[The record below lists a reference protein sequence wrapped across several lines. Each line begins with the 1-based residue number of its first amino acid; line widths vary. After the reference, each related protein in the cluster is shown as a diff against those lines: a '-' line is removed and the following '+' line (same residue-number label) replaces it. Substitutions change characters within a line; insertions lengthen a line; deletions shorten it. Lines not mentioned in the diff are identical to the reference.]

1 MTALALTAAGRAAVA
16 DADHVGTEAVT
27 LTHLAF
33 GDGLRPAGADDDA
46 RAALRSERDRIAVA
60 GREAADGHVAVVADW
75 TPTRA
80 YALSEIGLVAT
91 VDGATVL
98 LAYGAVESAADA
110 VARTAVGTRIVVAL
124 DVAVVSSAA
133 DLSVTLSPNV
143 QFTAVA
149 DATTAVA
156 GISRRATGAEAQAA
170 AEASAEADR
179 AALERAAHL
188 TPYEAAR
195 LPIDL
200 RDGAP
205 ADRDTLAKLA
215 TALAAA
221 ETRIAALE
229 ENNVDIGLFQA
240 PTHGAAHGRGANA
253 NAAASLL
260 PRGNTIDGV
269 ALTGR
274 LGLRLPS
281 GDYRFTLRS
290 NTSGAGLNPGIFSAA
305 GDPLTL
311 YRTAPA
317 AKVQMTYWYLD
328 SELVQEVVVKPRAA
342 STTYTVGVD
351 GGDGSHERAPAT
363 ALEAFVLIVERI
375 G

>member
-1 MTALALTAAGRAAVA
+1 MTALALTAAGRAAIA

-75 TPTRA
+75 TPARA

-110 VARTAVGTRIVVAL
+110 VAHTAVGTRIVVAL
-124 DVAVVSSAA
+124 DVAVTSSAA

-143 QFTAVA
+143 QFTAVPA
-149 DATTAVA
+149 ATTAVA

-195 LPIDL
+195 FPIDL

-205 ADRDTLAKLA
+205 ANRDTLAKLA

-221 ETRIAALE
+221 ETRIATLE
-229 ENNVDIGLFQA
+229 ARPMRMSEIKSPWADGDVATLADLAKA
-240 PTHGAAHGRGANA
+240 PLVAGNAGVSGRANSVFRIA
-253 NAAASLL
+253 EAGSYYVEVVENAAS
-260 PRGNTIDGV
+260 RDGNDGV
-269 ALTGR
+269 NPALYRGVVAPDTSARDHAAARLDLRIRQQQNFAVVRAGVVTVGRNADFTVGKILNVRVGNGGIDSYVVFVTR
-274 LGLRLPS
+274 LGS
-281 GDYRFTLRS
+281 
-290 NTSGAGLNPGIFSAA
+290 
-305 GDPLTL
+305 
-311 YRTAPA
+311 
-317 AKVQMTYWYLD
+317 
-328 SELVQEVVVKPRAA
+328 
-342 STTYTVGVD
+342 
-351 GGDGSHERAPAT
+351 
-363 ALEAFVLIVERI
+363 
-375 G
+375 

>member
-46 RAALRSERDRIAVA
+46 RTALRSERDRVAVA

-80 YALSEIGLVAT
+80 YVLSEIGLYAT
-91 VDGATVL
+91 VDSAAVL

-110 VARTAVGTRIVVAL
+110 VARASVGTRIVVAL
-124 DVAVVSSAA
+124 DVAVTSSAA

-149 DATTAVA
+149 QATTAVA
-156 GISRRATGAEAQAA
+156 GVSRRATGAEAQAA

-195 LPIDL
+195 FPIDL

-205 ADRDTLAKLA
+205 ANRDTLAKLA
-215 TALAAA
+215 TALSAA
-221 ETRIAALE
+221 EARIATLE
-229 ENNVDIGLFQA
+229 TDGMRRIAVFEGQDRRNGNNETLDTTRPLLLRGTNIA
-240 PTHGAAHGRGANA
+240 GAAVSGNAGFTLPAGRYLITMRSSSNGTNG
-253 NAAASLL
+253 SQ
-260 PRGNTIDGV
+260 PRLYAGSV
-269 ALTGR
+269 ALALTSKSAGITSVVWSEGVIT
-274 LGLRLPS
+274 LGAQTVLRIA
-281 GDYRFTLRS
+281 
-290 NTSGAGLNPGIFSAA
+290 GASA
-305 GDPLTL
+305 
-311 YRTAPA
+311 
-317 AKVQMTYWYLD
+317 
-328 SELVQEVVVKPRAA
+328 LVQKGVVCV
-342 STTYTVGVD
+342 
-351 GGDGSHERAPAT
+351 
-363 ALEAFVLIVERI
+363 VERLA
-375 G
+375 

>member
-80 YALSEIGLVAT
+80 YAVAEIGLYAT
-91 VDGATVL
+91 VDSAAVL

-124 DVAVVSSAA
+124 DVAVTSSAA

-179 AALERAAHL
+179 ATLERAAHL

-195 LPIDL
+195 FPIDL

-205 ADRDTLAKLA
+205 DDRDTLAKLA

-221 ETRIAALE
+221 EARIATLE
-229 ENNVDIGLFQA
+229 TDSVRRLAIIET
-240 PTHGAAHGRGANA
+240 PWRGDG
-253 NAAASLL
+253 NAAALARAAVLRGSNIADVAVLSHCRFQL
-260 PRGNTIDGV
+260 PRGTYLVRLRYDTTGGGSSPALYRADTTPQRAQLDHAAARIDF
-269 ALTGR
+269 ASTR
-274 LGLRLPS
+274 LADNRYEAWSVVSAPAPTTT
-281 GDYRFTLRS
+281 FTLGS
-290 NTSGAGLNPGIFSAA
+290 DHLAAQNP
-305 GDPLTL
+305 L
-311 YRTAPA
+311 
-317 AKVQMTYWYLD
+317 
-328 SELVQEVVVKPRAA
+328 
-342 STTYTVGVD
+342 
-351 GGDGSHERAPAT
+351 
-363 ALEAFVLIVERI
+363 LEAAQLIVERVA
-375 G
+375 

>member
-33 GDGLRPAGADDDA
+33 GDGLRPAGADDDT
-46 RAALRSERDRIAVA
+46 RTALRSERDRVAVA

-80 YALSEIGLVAT
+80 YALSEIGLYAT
-91 VDGATVL
+91 VDSAAVL
-98 LAYGAVESAADA
+98 LAYGAVEAAADA

-124 DVAVVSSAA
+124 DVAVTSSAA

-143 QFTAVA
+143 RFTAVPA
-149 DATTAVA
+149 ATTAVA
-156 GISRRATGAEAQAA
+156 GVSRRATGAEAQAA

-195 LPIDL
+195 FPIDL

-205 ADRDTLAKLA
+205 ADRNTLAKLA

-221 ETRIAALE
+221 ETRIATLE
-229 ENNVDIGLFQA
+229 GRPMRMSQVTSPWPDREQSTPARLRLAPVVVGNAAVEGRANSVVRFVDAGSYYLELVSNSLSRGRQGDGLQPTLYSGVVAPAA
-240 PTHGAAHGRGANA
+240 PTLSARIDLRQISAADNG
-253 NAAASLL
+253 
-260 PRGNTIDGV
+260 GV
-269 ALTGR
+269 ALTFAAVLTTAAPDTDITIGKIVHSTRGMDSYR
-274 LGLRLPS
+274 LYVTQL
-281 GDYRFTLRS
+281 
-290 NTSGAGLNPGIFSAA
+290 
-305 GDPLTL
+305 
-311 YRTAPA
+311 
-317 AKVQMTYWYLD
+317 
-328 SELVQEVVVKPRAA
+328 
-342 STTYTVGVD
+342 
-351 GGDGSHERAPAT
+351 GS
-363 ALEAFVLIVERI
+363 
-375 G
+375 